1 MRKFRTSEQW
11 EQTTSFDVFAPR
23 ARFKVRCSGN
33 ATVYQVLEDATRVP
47 VGFCQAEEIEVEVTG
62 SERQKFEIEGDPA
75 FVRSL
80 IRQEV
85 IYRATNDKFTTMDR
99 PAPMSAEMQ
108 LIHRMQ
114 RQNELERE
122 FQMREMERKLDAR
135 LQSLATRKNKGA
147 TSADSTEEDNETT
160 VRKKR
165 KSGSADIEE
174 RSGDAES
181 NAVSELDV
189 PPEPKKTR
197 GRNSPKGDE
206 KVSADGDTDSG

>member
-23 ARFKVRCSGN
+23 ARFKVRCSGH
-33 ATVYQVLEDATRVP
+33 ATVYQVLEDASRVP

-135 LQSLATRKNKGA
+135 LQSLAARKNKG
-147 TSADSTEEDNETT
+147 TVDPDSAEAHDEKK
-160 VRKKR
+160 VRKQR
-165 KSGSADIEE
+165 KSGSADVAE
-174 RSGDAES
+174 RGSDSES
-181 NAVSELDV
+181 DGLSELDA
-189 PPEPKKTR
+189 PAEPKKAG

-206 KVSADGDTDSG
+206 KVSSAVDTDSG